1 LDITHIALLKF
12 FHKNNT
18 PIFTCLVKMS
28 GVLDTNMAASSPS
41 LTMSPPALSVSLA
54 LSSSNSSSSE
64 EVELIVT
71 VISHASAPITIF
83 TWPTIFNTRL
93 ALRRKNFECIDLD
106 TNTPLNLEITKG
118 GKRGGFT
125 SRSDSS
131 DAKYFY
137 TLMPE
142 EPLKFTTP
150 FNVANSDGIRPGH
163 RYRFGVRRGE
173 KLEYWTA
180 GTKEEVL
187 TAPGEPAGLAKNE
200 DGPIELNDI
209 DDIEFVIKASDT

>member
-1 LDITHIALLKF
+1 
-12 FHKNNT
+12 
-18 PIFTCLVKMS
+18 
-28 GVLDTNMAASSPS
+28 MAPPPS
-41 LTMSPPALSVSLA
+41 VSISLA
-54 LSSSNSSSSE
+54 LDSSSFSPSE
-64 EVELIVT
+64 DVELSIT

-83 TWPTIFNTRL
+83 TWPTILNTRL

-131 DAKYFY
+131 DAKYFF

-142 EPLKFTTP
+142 ESLRFTTP
-150 FNVANSDGIRPGH
+150 FNIASSDGVVPGH

-173 KLEYWTA
+173 KLEYWAA

-187 TAPGEPAGLAKNE
+187 TPPGEPAGLAKNE
-200 DGPIELNDI
+200 DGPIELNNI